1 MRQFKFF
8 EKQVKGTLNS
18 IEGENYSTA
27 SFNDDTPEG
36 HMGRRRLYHTNQEE
50 YNRLRHPND
59 PERFHQSNNEMELY
73 FYERGFRNVDIN
85 FNEQQQEELTRRIN
99 GGDRTFFSP
108 TTVTKVNPKW
118 WMKIK
123 IVIQETWIYEPVGLV
138 VASILFTLVTI
149 IGIAKLLGA

>member
-8 EKQVKGTLNS
+8 EKQVKGTLNT
-18 IEGENYSTA
+18 IEGENYATA

-50 YNRLRHPND
+50 YSRLR
-59 PERFHQSNNEMELY
+59 QSNNEMELY

-85 FNEQQQEELTRRIN
+85 FDEQRQEELTRRIN

-108 TTVTKVNPKW
+108 TSVTKVNPKW

-123 IVIQETWIYEPVGLV
+123 IVLQESWYYNPIGII
-138 VASILFTLVTI
+138 VAATLFTLVTI